1 MAQPPHKDDW
11 AVRSLRAA
19 IDSSGKGIKLYARQ
33 VLVRPPST
41 IYRWLAGSRPIPKCV
56 REHLTGEWRIL
67 DPPPMATP
75 TEGTDDG

>member
-1 MAQPPHKDDW
+1 MAQPPHGDDW

-19 IDSSGKGIKLYARQ
+19 IDSSGLGIKLYARQ
-33 VLVRPPST
+33 ILVRPPST

-67 DPPPMATP
+67 DAPPMATP
-75 TEGTDDG
+75 TEKEAK